1 MTTSTPRSAVLV
13 EPDPPPRRGPAR
25 VVAAVL
31 SGVLGAGLVGG
42 AAITAWNEHRAAHPP
57 VAPDAAYRKAA
68 TLWRD
73 APVDRLF
80 PPALDGRDVGPDG
93 ADRSWTR
100 IALAPDVDCPAAL
113 DATWRATL
121 ADTGCARVLRA
132 TYIDST
138 RSSLIAVGLVFTTA
152 DSATMAGFR
161 DRMTLPHAF
170 GFSDSRR
177 AAWTANPVSGAPA
190 ILYTVSAFADGRAP
204 DAPRPAEEAV
214 RQDATGVVA
223 ESGLGHDA
231 KAVAAE
237 VGRAVAALAA
247 PPASPAPDRKARP

>member
-1 MTTSTPRSAVLV
+1 MTTSTPQSPVLA
-13 EPDPPPRRGPAR
+13 ETDPPPRRRPAR
-25 VVAAVL
+25 VTAAVL
-31 SGVLGAGLVGG
+31 FGVLGTGLVGG
-42 AAITAWNEHRAAHPP
+42 AAFTAWIEHREAQRP

-80 PPALDGRDVGPDG
+80 PPSLDGRDKGPDG
-93 ADRSWTR
+93 ADRAWTR
-100 IALAPDVDCPAAL
+100 IALAPDADCPAAL

-121 ADTGCARVLRA
+121 ADTGCTRVLRA

-152 DSATMAGFR
+152 DSTTMAGFR
-161 DRMTLPHAF
+161 DRMTLPSAF

-177 AAWTANPVSGAPA
+177 AAWTATPIAGAPA
-190 ILYTVSAFADGRAP
+190 IVYTVSAFADGRAP

-231 KAVAAE
+231 QAVASE
-237 VGRAVAALAA
+237 VGRAVTALAA

>member
-1 MTTSTPRSAVLV
+1 MTTSTPQSPVLA
-13 EPDPPPRRGPAR
+13 ETDPPPRRRPAR
-25 VVAAVL
+25 VTAAVL
-31 SGVLGAGLVGG
+31 FGVLGAGLVGG
-42 AAITAWNEHRAAHPP
+42 AAFTAWNEHREAHRP
-57 VAPDAAYRKAA
+57 VAPDAAYREAA

-80 PPALDGRDVGPDG
+80 PPALDGRDKGPDG

-100 IALAPDVDCPAAL
+100 IALAPDADCPAAL

-121 ADTGCARVLRA
+121 ADTGCTRVLRA

-152 DSATMAGFR
+152 DSTTMAGFR
-161 DRMTLPHAF
+161 DRMTLPSAF

-177 AAWTANPVSGAPA
+177 AAWTATPIAGAPA
-190 ILYTVSAFADGRAP
+190 IVYTVSAFADGRAP

-231 KAVAAE
+231 KAVASE
-237 VGRAVAALAA
+237 VGHAVAALAA